1 MPKLNVLTGI
11 RVIDLSQA
19 YSGPYG
25 SQILGDLGAEVIKIE
40 PPRLGDSSRVM
51 TPQITKDQS
60 YTTLAFNRNKKGIA
74 LNLRTKTGKKA
85 FYDLVKV
92 SDVVWG
98 NLRHGVME
106 RIGAD
111 FETLRKFNPKIILCT
126 ITGYGNS
133 GPYCSYPSFDDNIQG
148 LTGRFSLCGQS
159 GGKPMRSPVA
169 IADLAGG
176 LFAAI
181 GLTTALYHREHTGIG
196 SHVEINLV
204 DCCLSLLASHFQ
216 SYFLS
221 GKLPKPAGSHHPI
234 GGISGVFQTRNG
246 FIVLG
251 PCWPRIARVINR
263 EYLMDDPRFSTYE
276 KRFENKDLLN
286 KLIEEGLSQ
295 ADSEDWLELMHA
307 EDIPASPLNTLD
319 KAIGD
324 AQIKHNRMVIE
335 MEHPAY
341 GKMRAIDCP
350 IKIGG
355 AMASEH
361 TPPPTLG
368 QDTDQMLQELL
379 GYSMEKL
386 MRLKQEDEEAAD
398 ELTKHVKH
406 IF

>member
-1 MPKLNVLTGI
+1 MPRLNILTGI

-106 RIGAD
+106 RLGAD
-111 FETLRKFNPKIILCT
+111 FESLRKFNPKIILCT
-126 ITGYGNS
+126 ITGYGKS

-148 LTGRFSLCGQS
+148 LTGILSLCGQS

-181 GLTTALYHREHTGIG
+181 GLITALYHREHTGIG

-204 DCCLSLLASHFQ
+204 DCCLSLLHSHFQ

-263 EYLMDDPRFSTYE
+263 EYLIDDPRFSTYE

-286 KLIEEGLSQ
+286 QLIEEGLSQ

-307 EDIPASPLNTLD
+307 EDIPVSPLNTLD
-319 KAIGD
+319 KTIED
-324 AQIKHNRMVIE
+324 AQVKHNRMVIE

-350 IKIGG
+350 IKIGE
-355 AMASEH
+355 ARACEH

-368 QDTDQMLQELL
+368 QDTDQILTQLLAYSTEELT
-379 GYSMEKL
+379 S
-386 MRLKQEDEEAAD
+386 LKQEDEEAAD